1 MIVKT
6 SFHIYFERITSIFT
20 LILSTRELKIFFSS
34 FRSESIDSEGAN
46 SGAEQRGRNSYGEIY
61 GRRVISLVSWFDRR
75 PEIKRESRYKR
86 AMQNAR
92 CTSLPA
98 VCTALVQCGPR
109 CKTMRRLS
117 IRPPLKKGTLHRER
131 ERERVCAAC
140 RHGYGH
146 LRHYI
151 NMRSRLE
158 RCPAPTFCLP
168 RVPPGGKEKK
178 KRKESCEVVV
188 PCRGMANVAPAASK
202 EENLD

>member
-86 AMQNAR
+86 AMQNALVALLCPR
-92 CTSLPA
+92 CARPSYN
-98 VCTALVQCGPR
+98 VRQCGDYLSVLLL
-109 CKTMRRLS
+109 RRERS
-117 IRPPLKKGTLHRER
+117 TERER
-131 ERERVCAAC
+131 ERESMRGLST
-140 RHGYGH
+140 R
-146 LRHYI
+146 LR
-151 NMRSRLE
+151 
-158 RCPAPTFCLP
+158 
-168 RVPPGGKEKK
+168 PPKT
-178 KRKESCEVVV
+178 
-188 PCRGMANVAPAASK
+188 
-202 EENLD
+202 LY